1 MTEPMTEPMTQ
12 PMTQPLTTAH
22 VEQHDA
28 GFARETLRPPSFL
41 TACLLVVR
49 RNLLHIRRMPE
60 LLLDVTI
67 QPVMFVLLFA
77 FVFGAS
83 IDVPGAETGYREFL
97 VPGIMAQTV
106 IFSSFIVALGL
117 VNDLQKGFV
126 DRLKALPIHRSSIL
140 VGRSMSSLIH
150 SSIGI
155 TVMALTGLAIG
166 WRMREGFFDAVLGF
180 LLFLLM
186 GFAMIWVGILVGS
199 SFGSVEGVNGFMFTT
214 MFPVTFLANTFVP
227 TDEMP
232 SWLRF
237 IAEWNPVSALTQAA
251 RELWGNGPPAPP
263 DAALQLQHPVPF
275 TIGWAL
281 LITAV
286 MAPLAL
292 RAFRNRSRD

>member
-1 MTEPMTEPMTQ
+1 MT
-12 PMTQPLTTAH
+12 AVH
-22 VEQHDA
+22 AQHFDA
-28 GFARETLRPPSFL
+28 GYARETLRPPSFVG
-41 TACLLVVR
+41 ACALVVR

-77 FVFGAS
+77 YVFGGS
-83 IDVPGAETGYREFL
+83 IAVPGAEGGYREFL
-97 VPGIMAQTV
+97 VPGIMAQTMV
-106 IFSSFIVALGL
+106 FSSFIVAIGL

-126 DRLKALPIHRSSIL
+126 DRLKALPIARSSIL
-140 VGRSMSSLIH
+140 VGRSLSSVIH

-166 WRMREGFFDAVLGF
+166 WRMREGFFNAVLAF
-180 LLFLLM
+180 ALFLLV

-199 SFGSVEGVNGFMFTT
+199 TFDSVEAVNGFMFTV

-227 TDEMP
+227 TEGMP
-232 SWLRF
+232 DWLQVV
-237 IAEWNPVSALTQAA
+237 AEWNPVSALTQAA
-251 RELWGNGPPAPP
+251 RELWGNGPEASA
-263 DAALQLQHPVPF
+263 DAALPLQYPVLF
-275 TIGWAL
+275 TILWSV

-292 RAFRNRSRD
+292 RAFRRRSRD

>member
-1 MTEPMTEPMTQ
+1 MSVHTQ
-12 PMTQPLTTAH
+12 HAQ
-22 VEQHDA
+22 A
-28 GFARETLRPPSFL
+28 GFARETLQPPSFV

-60 LLLDVTI
+60 LLMDVTV

-77 FVFGAS
+77 YVFGAS
-83 IDVPGAETGYREFL
+83 IDPPGGRDYKEFL
-97 VPGIMAQTV
+97 VPGIMAQTM

-126 DRLKALPIHRSSIL
+126 DRLKSLPIPRSSIL
-140 VGRSMSSLIH
+140 VGRSISSLIH

-166 WRMREGFFDAVLGF
+166 WRMREGFLDAALAFG
-180 LLFLLM
+180 LFLVM
-186 GFAMIWVGILVGS
+186 GFAMIWVGILAGA
-199 SFGSVEGVNGFMFTT
+199 SFRTVEGMQGFMFTV
-214 MFPVTFLANTFVP
+214 MFPLTFLANTFAP
-227 TDEMP
+227 TEQMP
-232 SWLRF
+232 RWLRF
-237 IAEWNPVSALTQAA
+237 VAEWNPVSALTQAT

-263 DAALQLQHPVPF
+263 DAAFQLQHPIPF

-286 MAPLAL
+286 VAPLAL
-292 RAFRNRSRD
+292 RAFRQRSRD